1 MVADRVEMILRQLE
15 EAREGLFSYA
25 DDVWQ
30 GIDHRDAAK
39 RNAGVAFI
47 DALNEHITDLGNLTD
62 QLEQLIEQYTA
73 VTPRPR
79 PRVVT
84 SPQEGTAPHT
94 QELAGATA
102 HTLDESFT
110 WKRPYGF
117 TLRSLEVTDVA
128 TWRELYGALCGA
140 LAELDAETF
149 RALPENNQFLSQH
162 GHRDFART
170 RKGLREALVVG
181 DGIFAE
187 VHYSANS
194 IRDKIKELLIL
205 FGVQPADMRIYLRQ
219 ERNTNSDSVA

>member
-1 MVADRVEMILRQLE
+1 MAMERVEMILRQLE

-39 RNAGVAFI
+39 RDAGVAFI
-47 DALNEHITDLGNLTD
+47 DALNERITDLGNLTD
-62 QLEQLIEQYTA
+62 QLEQLIGQYTA

-84 SPQEGTAPHT
+84 SPQGGAAPHAQDLT
-94 QELAGATA
+94 GATA

-128 TWRELYGALCGA
+128 TWREFYGALCGA
-140 LAELDAETF
+140 LAEVDAETF
-149 RALPENNQFLSQH
+149 RRLPENDQFLSSH

-170 RKGLREALVVG
+170 RNGLREAMPIG

-194 IRDKIKELLIL
+194 IRDNIKKLLNL
-205 FGVQPADMRIYLRQ
+205 FGFEPADIRVYLRQ
-219 ERNTNSDSVA
+219 ERNAGGDSVA